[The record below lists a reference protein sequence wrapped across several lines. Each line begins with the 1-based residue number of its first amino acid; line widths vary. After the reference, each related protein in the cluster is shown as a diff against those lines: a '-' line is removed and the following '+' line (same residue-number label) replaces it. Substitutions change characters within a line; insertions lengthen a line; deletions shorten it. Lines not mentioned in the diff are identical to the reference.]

1 KQEEVKQL
9 TETMNQSIESYFE
22 TPEQMAEHLAF
33 MMQFYQYSLR
43 NTALIQGQFKGAQA
57 VGSYKFW
64 QEKGFQVQKGE
75 KAIQSIVPNKT
86 QSKVE
91 DKSGKWKRIRKA
103 TEHEKELLNKGEFEK
118 KASELNF

>member
-1 KQEEVKQL
+1 
-9 TETMNQSIESYFE
+9 
-22 TPEQMAEHLAF
+22 

-75 KAIQSIVPNKT
+75 KAIQILVPNKT
-86 QSKVE
+86 QPKFK
-91 DKSGKWKRIRKA
+91 DANGKWNVKYGSVRYWGWSIYQYTPPSK
-103 TEHEKELLNKGEFEK
+103 
-118 KASELNF
+118 S

>member
-1 KQEEVKQL
+1 MKRKTFEQKQEEVKQL

-75 KAIQSIVPNKT
+75 KAIQILVPNKT
-86 QSKVE
+86 QSKLKDE
-91 DKSGKWKRIRKA
+91 SGKWKSIKKV
-103 TEHEKELLNKGEFEK
+103 TEQ
-118 KASELNF
+118 